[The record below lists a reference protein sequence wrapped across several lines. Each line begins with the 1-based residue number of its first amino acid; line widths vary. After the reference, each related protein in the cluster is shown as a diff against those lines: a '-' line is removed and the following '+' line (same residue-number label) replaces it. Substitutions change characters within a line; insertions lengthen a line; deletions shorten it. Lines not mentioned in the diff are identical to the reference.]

1 MNRDMIG
8 PGEERDG
15 VPKSNPCI
23 SLHPRGGGGNERR
36 GINVKGEWRAI
47 AFRGTGTNETDE
59 RLNIYIVIRAS
70 IRKGCNVK
78 GRRR

>member
-23 SLHPRGGGGNERR
+23 SLHPREGRGNERS
-36 GINVKGEWRAI
+36 GINVKGEWRTI
-47 AFRGTGTNETDE
+47 AFRGTGTNEADE
-59 RLNIYIVIRAS
+59 RLNISIVIRAS
-70 IRKGCNVK
+70 IRKRCNVK